1 MTQNTIYKIE
11 IALILIAIIAS
22 GIGIYYLGPSIIGFI
37 IKEFSYE
44 ESLNLV
50 VTANGNYTWQP
61 ENIGDLKLVKI
72 DGRITNYGKAR
83 VYLVSNEIKYLVF
96 DSTRLNEANAT
107 TSNETNLITGFAVKD
122 SSNSSDK
129 DKQNKN
135 KKPSWNGNSEF
146 IINGTTDIN
155 LSNYFTDNDGD
166 LLIYSVSQVEG
177 LEVSIDN
184 ELVTINPALGID
196 FNTTIAFIASDG
208 IDSKSHLADLIVLA
222 SVIPILNETF
232 QNETINQS
240 MNITPILNETINQ
253 TQIQNLTNA
262 TTINETNQTIANQ
275 TKIIST
281 SFAYK
286 SGTVYD
292 ANDNG
297 EESVNS
303 VVDLTVEGTSFSW
316 DADKSKLCTRWEV
329 YSIEDERLTTFCN
342 GNNECCAFVNLLPTE
357 ANWNDV
363 YYSTFGKDGAGHD
376 NIVSS
381 QVLYYDV
388 NLSVENPKSEIYNSE
403 WANLSVKFF
412 ENEIE
417 FSNVCIETC
426 DLTGLNRSSYTLLFE
441 IEDDAILRIDKIKYD
456 VLIDVKNT
464 APLLLQNFSTINVP
478 KNKNITIN
486 LSKYFSDPDGDVLTY
501 GYYKA
506 DNITMLFENDIATI
520 VPDNGIEGVRY
531 TSLAANDSE
540 YVAVSNLFAVN
551 ISEIAE
557 IKFFEIR
564 DENYKRIAAFDSL
577 GNVAIKG
584 VLLQN
589 ATPLA
594 DENDFSVE
602 GLEGSLNLV
611 VTNPEGNM
619 LLPGAVYEAMG
630 SLAPTPNSFIIQDA
644 RTDEVVAYVN
654 STGSLFLKGVLKERA
669 LFD

>member
-602 GLEGSLNLV
+602 GLEDSLNLV